1 MALSDVEIWVDS
13 NGDHTC
19 DLKLTKPWGVTY
31 TRRKHLD
38 GEASFLLANDDA
50 QLVAG
55 YVAKRRRMAIV
66 HVASG
71 IVLYSGRITGTEYV
85 EVDEGDHAGMNTKFN
100 VRDDLKDLDA
110 VHVTP
115 WVFYINAF
123 QNALSSRPIDSE
135 RHMGWRDPNYF
146 EVIADVDGGGVMKP
160 TYYPIGY
167 DGFSW
172 TPATVLYS
180 VGSQDST
187 PTGRNGNP
195 HTFPTPDTKVIWSRP
210 IVSSQHP
217 QGDVWLHA
225 WCGLPEEDFSGLV
238 FHMMGDDAYEV
249 WLNGTLLAACE
260 NDEADSAFL
269 QTKRVVINRSKAEMG
284 PILFFTVRCRN
295 QGPNVAGDIGGF
307 AMVCRIK
314 GSTTKVIETDWYWWA
329 LDYPAA
335 VNPASPVPGMPAG
348 FIFWTL
354 WKQYMRILA
363 TSGQVGYLQS
373 WTNASLWSGPDFS
386 FLDYDGRQFPIFAD
400 LPITNGTS
408 LLGVLK
414 LMETKLTWDYVPTK
428 GLPELRMWS
437 GEGVAL
443 IGGGVG
449 VGRGTTL
456 GTTIEKGVNAQNIEM
471 ADSDN
476 GEQWNEGWANTL
488 IYTWKNGWGE
498 KSSAA
503 CIAGTEPRVERFY
516 AFDAD
521 LEETEVASQVA
532 QMLIRMGVNKRT
544 FVITPSPLAGIIPG
558 VNFTIDDKIPF
569 KVQGTTFVEPVVTII
584 GSVDQAGNLTH
595 TIEVGSEVDAPE
607 RKYQDFMA
615 SVAKGAE
622 FNRGAPSSSPFYT
635 PTYVDESQVEYSF
648 ALKEPTDTDSDT
660 NHDTIRV
667 QGRIMYLDIRADQ
680 AVAASVKAQVYI
692 NSVPVESLTLA
703 SGQVYTQATFNAG
716 TTCPQGAVIYVKFTT
731 TDTTANVT
739 CLMRIG
745 EFL

>member
-1 MALSDVEIWVDS
+1 MAVSDVEVWVDS

-38 GEASFLLANDDA
+38 GDASFLLTNDDA

-71 IVLYSGRITGTEYV
+71 LVLYSGRITGTEYV
-85 EVDEGDHAGMNTKFN
+85 EVDEGDHAGENTKFN
-100 VRDDLKDLDA
+100 VRDDLADLDSN
-110 VHVTP
+110 HVVP

-146 EVIADVDGGGVMKP
+146 EVMADVDGGGVLVP
-160 TYYPIGY
+160 VWYTVGY
-167 DGFSW
+167 DDFGW
-172 TPATVLYS
+172 VPATELYS
-180 VGSQDST
+180 VGSQGST

-210 IVSSQHP
+210 IVGGQHP
-217 QGDVWLHA
+217 QGDVWLHG
-225 WCGLPEEDFSGLV
+225 WCGTPAGAAGFV

-249 WLNGTLLAACE
+249 WLNGTLLAAVE

-269 QTKRVVINRSKAEMG
+269 RTKRVVVDRTSDQMG

-295 QGPNVAGDIGGF
+295 QGPNTAGDIGGF
-307 AMVCRIK
+307 AMVCREK
-314 GSTTKVIETDWYWWA
+314 GTTTKVIETNSYWHA

-335 VNPASPVPGMPAG
+335 VHPSSPVPGMPAG

-354 WKQYMRILA
+354 WKDKMRLLA
-363 TSGQVGYLQS
+363 TSGQTSYLQS
-373 WTNASLWSGPDFS
+373 WTNATTWAGMDYS
-386 FLDYDGRQFPIFAD
+386 FRDHAGNPFPLIAD
-400 LPITNGTS
+400 LPIPNGTS

-414 LMETKLTWDYVPTK
+414 LMEMKIVFDYVPTK
-428 GLPELRMWS
+428 GLPEVRMWS
-437 GEGVAL
+437 AAGVPL
-443 IGGGVG
+443 VGGGTG
-449 VGRGTTL
+449 VGRGVTL
-456 GTTIEKGVNAQNIEM
+456 GTTIEKGVNALNIEM

-544 FVITPSPLAGIIPG
+544 FVITPAPLAGIIPG
-558 VNFTIDDKIPF
+558 VDFTIDDKIPF
-569 KVQGTTFVEPVVTII
+569 KVAGATFTEPVVTIT
-584 GSVDQAGNLTH
+584 GSVDEAGNLTH

-622 FNRGAPSSSPFYT
+622 FNRGAPSSSQFYT

-692 NSVPVESLTLA
+692 NTVPVESLTLA